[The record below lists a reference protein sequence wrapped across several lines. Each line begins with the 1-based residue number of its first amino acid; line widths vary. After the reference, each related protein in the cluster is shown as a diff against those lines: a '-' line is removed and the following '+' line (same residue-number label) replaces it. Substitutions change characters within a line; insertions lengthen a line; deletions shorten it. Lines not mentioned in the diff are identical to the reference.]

1 MTDIELV
8 DVTVHIDKDLGAE
21 ARAQVEDA
29 LRAMDGVVSVHIA
42 EQTPHLAVVE
52 YNPQR
57 TNSQDILATVT
68 MIDGNAELVGL

>member
-8 DVTVHIDKDLGAE
+8 DVTVHIDKDLNAE
-21 ARAQVEDA
+21 ARAEVEES

-42 EQTPHLAVVE
+42 DATSHLAVVE

-68 MIDGNAELVGL
+68 KLDGHAELVGL